1 MLQSDYFVKKPDGG
15 SYDFQVEFWQR
26 GSPALGERGFDLLTP
41 TAQHLSYISGIR
53 EEHPQAIAFIC
64 PPVFQVPPNLPPTHT
79 NKRLALSSHFY
90 DAMTMLGKRR
100 HVFNADA
107 VGLTRGAK
115 SLFGALKV
123 GNSSIVNSIEAQMKE
138 LRSDGWN
145 KESVAGETDEEAYP
159 SRYPQPSRLD
169 FADMNTALIGEM
181 GVPFDMKEPGMMGLA
196 KGKRHEEDYKEVA
209 KAMDQNLTGCGE

>member
-1 MLQSDYFVKKPDGG
+1 MCS
-15 SYDFQVEFWQR
+15 
-26 GSPALGERGFDLLTP
+26 ALGERVRSADP

-115 SLFGALKV
+115 SLLGALKV
-123 GNSSIVNSIEAQMKE
+123 ATAVSS
-138 LRSDGWN
+138 
-145 KESVAGETDEEAYP
+145 
-159 SRYPQPSRLD
+159 
-169 FADMNTALIGEM
+169 TASTL
-181 GVPFDMKEPGMMGLA
+181 K
-196 KGKRHEEDYKEVA
+196 
-209 KAMDQNLTGCGE
+209 